1 VRSTL
6 RLLIILP
13 LLVLSLDATLVYG
26 QDDGQ
31 DELSL
36 RLSRDFGYGLAGQMQ
51 GTFSF
56 LVSGPESLTRVEFIL
71 DDEVIGEDTVAPFRF
86 RFDTGDYS
94 NGSHKLKAIGY
105 TAGAQT
111 LQSETITRQ
120 FVPGNS
126 VIWIVFFI
134 VAVVIVARIATILL
148 TRSSKGSRTGSAT
161 FGYLGGAVCPSCGH
175 PFGIHWWSL
184 RLGIRRY
191 DRCSNCGKWNLIQRA
206 SDEELTKA
214 DDFVKDLEATQG
226 ADRVSTTPR
235 DDAYQQLLDESRFD
249 DN

>member
-36 RLSRDFGYGLAGQMQ
+36 RLNRDFGYGLAGQMQ

-56 LVSGPESLTRVEFIL
+56 IVSGPESLTRVEFIL
-71 DDEVIGEDTVAPFRF
+71 DDEIIGEDTVAPFRF

-126 VIWIVFFI
+126 VMWIVILI

-148 TRSSKGSRTGSAT
+148 TRSSNGSRTGSAT

-175 PFGIHWWSL
+175 PFGIHWWSP

-206 SDEELTKA
+206 SDEALAKA
-214 DDFVKDLEATQG
+214 DDFVKDLEVTQG

-249 DN
+249 EN